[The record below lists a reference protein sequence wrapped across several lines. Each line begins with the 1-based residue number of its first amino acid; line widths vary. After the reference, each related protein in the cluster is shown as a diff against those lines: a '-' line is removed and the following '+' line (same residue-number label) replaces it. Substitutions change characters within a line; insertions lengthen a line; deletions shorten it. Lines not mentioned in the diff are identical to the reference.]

1 MKRKMLSLLLAAG
14 FGLALA
20 NATHAQSTKP
30 VINPPPTTKDW
41 NNLAKLPDWSGVW
54 NPNISDQDKKAIT
67 EMPPWQERQAKIIA
81 FQIAEEKA
89 GRPTPLF
96 TNCLPEAMPLS
107 LIHI

>member
-54 NPNISDQDKKAIT
+54 NPKISDQDKQAKT
-67 EMPPWQERQAKIIA
+67 NMPPWTPAANELIQYQL
-81 FQIAEEKA
+81 AEEKA
-89 GRPTPLF
+89 GRPPPLF
-96 TNCLPEAMPLS
+96 VNCLPESMPA
-107 LIHI
+107 